1 MNGQLACLVRA
12 GKIRS
17 VSQETRHIYAD
28 ADALAKAAATELLQ
42 QAQRAVSEQGIFTLS
57 LAGGSTPRKLYTL
70 LATDP
75 AYREFPWAQTHLFF
89 GDERHVPPSHLDSNY
104 LMVSTTLLSS
114 GLVPAANVHRV
125 RAELP
130 DANMTAADYD
140 VEMRT
145 FFNAVLRFNNCPR
158 FDVILLGMGP
168 DGHTASLFPD
178 SKALEEKER
187 WVVAN
192 WVEKFKSFRITFTFP
207 VLNSARSVMLLVAGA
222 DKTDMLH
229 NVLVADRKADLYPVQ
244 RVQPLDGTKTWYLD
258 RAAAARVNKS
268 Y

>member
-1 MNGQLACLVRA
+1 
-12 GKIRS
+12 
-17 VSQETRHIYAD
+17 VSKETRHIYAD
-28 ADALAKAAATELLQ
+28 ADALAKAAAVELLRL
-42 QAQRAVSEQGIFTLS
+42 AQRAVTERGIFTLS

-75 AYREFPWAQTHLFF
+75 AFSDFPWAQTHLFF

-104 LMVSTTLLSS
+104 LMVSNTLLASKKI
-114 GLVPAANVHRV
+114 PAANVHRV

-130 DANMTAADYD
+130 DANMAAADYD
-140 VEMRT
+140 VELRS
-145 FFNAVLRFNNCPR
+145 FFSAPLRFNHCPR

-178 SKALEEKER
+178 SKGLDEKER

-207 VLNSARSVMLLVAGA
+207 VLDAARAVMLLVAGA
-222 DKTDMLH
+222 DKADMIH
-229 NVLVADRKADLYPVQ
+229 NILGGNRSSSIYPVQ
-244 RVQPLDGTKTWYLD
+244 RVQPHDGTKTWMLD
-258 RAAAARVNKS
+258 RAAAAQISRT